1 MATSRRLQVQ
11 RWPPTPV
18 PTSSSELNRERT
30 AKIARLEQ
38 NERNRDGRFTR
49 GFSALA
55 TRTSQGQVPRRR
67 GVQREGRGS
76 GEIRREELPPSAL
89 RDGLSP

>member
-1 MATSRRLQVQ
+1 MAASRQLPVQ
-11 RWPPTPV
+11 RWPLTPV
-18 PTSSSELNRERT
+18 PTSSSEVNRERT

-49 GFSALA
+49 GFSAPT

-67 GVQREGRGS
+67 GVQREG
-76 GEIRREELPPSAL
+76 
-89 RDGLSP
+89 